1 MKIASK
7 LFIFTGTLLALSVSV
22 YADSPREQLNQLVQ
36 QVKKTPGDSALRQ
49 HAIKLGVEIN
59 PPPVIPDEANRRE
72 GRAKFA
78 FRSAKSIEDLLAAA
92 AEYEE
97 AAKAAP
103 WVGGYYADLCTI
115 YEKAE
120 NYSEAK
126 RNCELYLS
134 SLSDPTQLKE
144 IKQRIAGLEFG
155 IEKTNSPQAREAPLL
170 QKVEKARFVD
180 DRHRGSGG
188 RLSFD
193 DIFEVKD
200 GVLFQSI
207 RINSMGSGNARML
220 SYQNHDQPGLY
231 SAESAPYRDG
241 AFTISSYGITC
252 VYRIRQDALALLKRC
267 SNWQASDPDDTI
279 LRQ

>member
-1 MKIASK
+1 MKPTIGSITAV
-7 LFIFTGTLLALSVSV
+7 LVILTLTTSA
-22 YADSPREQLNQLVQ
+22 YAQSTREQLSQLVQ
-36 QVKKTPGDSALRQ
+36 QVKATPADSSLRQ
-49 HAIKLGVEIN
+49 RVIKLGAEIN
-59 PPPVIPDEANRRE
+59 PPPAIPDEANRRE

-78 FRSAKSIEDLLAAA
+78 FRSAKSIDDLLAAA

-126 RNCELYLS
+126 RNCEIYIS

-144 IKQRIAGLEFG
+144 IKQRVAGLEFG
-155 IEKTNSPQAREAPLL
+155 IEKTNSPQAREATLL
-170 QKVEKARFVD
+170 KKVEKARFVD
-180 DRHRGSGG
+180 DRHRGPSG
-188 RLSFD
+188 RFSFD
-193 DIFEVKD
+193 DIFEVKE

-231 SAESAPYRDG
+231 SAESASYRDG

-252 VYRIRQDALALLKRC
+252 VYRIRPDGQALIKRC
-267 SNWQASDPDDTI
+267 SNWQANDPDDTI
-279 LRQ
+279 VRQ